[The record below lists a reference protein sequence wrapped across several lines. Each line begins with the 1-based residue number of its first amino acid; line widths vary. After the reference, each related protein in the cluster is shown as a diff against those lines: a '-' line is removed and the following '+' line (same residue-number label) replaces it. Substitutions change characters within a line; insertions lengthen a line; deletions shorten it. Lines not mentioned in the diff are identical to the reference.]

1 MKLDREYQECIHAD
15 DINVIISISVNKIC
29 QEKLEAENALKN
41 GKENE
46 DNYEKQEANNDDS
59 ENMEENGYENV
70 EEYAQIDSDE
80 EEETIEEDKE
90 GVKLS

>member
-1 MKLDREYQECIHAD
+1 
-15 DINVIISISVNKIC
+15 
-29 QEKLEAENALKN
+29 
-41 GKENE
+41 
-46 DNYEKQEANNDDS
+46 
-59 ENMEENGYENV
+59 MEENGYENV